1 MRAGLL
7 PDAGR
12 GVCVVKE
19 EVDDGQVDGHT
30 QSLASALLDN
40 RLHGCKYHASSV
52 QYLYFK
58 ELQNT

>member
-30 QSLASALLDN
+30 QSLSSALLDN
-40 RLHGCKYHASSV
+40 KKIEIRNNNNYYNYKHP
-52 QYLYFK
+52 
-58 ELQNT
+58 